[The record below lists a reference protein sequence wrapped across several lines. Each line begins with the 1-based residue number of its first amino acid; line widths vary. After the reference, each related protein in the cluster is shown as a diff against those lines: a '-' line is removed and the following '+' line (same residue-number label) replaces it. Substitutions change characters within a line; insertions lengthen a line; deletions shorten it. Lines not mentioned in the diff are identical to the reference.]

1 VNRTAA
7 LTQKCTNKAG
17 EDHWWD
23 LNGLIYERIS
33 VMFLG
38 AKFGN
43 LGTKKREGGGGAL
56 ACPKYNG
63 FWGGKMA
70 RNPPIKRKNFLKASF

>member
-43 LGTKKREGGGGAL
+43 LGTKKREGGGWLWL
-56 ACPKYNG
+56 ATSIMDFEGENWPAILTLQ
-63 FWGGKMA
+63 GKT
-70 RNPPIKRKNFLKASF
+70 F